1 MKYPVSFQNF
11 SNCLMPFHVCSNQDP
26 EKVYILHLIDS
37 ILNLFYLGIPRL
49 LNSWPS
55 CFLLVNSQSSQCL
68 STSSNLLP

>member
-37 ILNLFYLGIPRL
+37 ILNLFYL
-49 LNSWPS
+49 
-55 CFLLVNSQSSQCL
+55 
-68 STSSNLLP
+68 